1 MNAFRVSPFL
11 IVFKKQKSRSSF
23 LKNPQRRRVR
33 REEKIS
39 EGGFLRKKI
48 FIPFRFSV
56 RKPQDYKKI
65 CNP

>member
-1 MNAFRVSPFL
+1 MIFSRQPLLNC
-11 IVFKKQKSRSSF
+11 FKKQKSRSSF

-39 EGGFLRKKI
+39 EGGFLRKEI